1 MWDSVYWAKIY
12 AYIDVWVI
20 AVDSLTW
27 IPIWEGYSINIE
39 ELMNTSCE
47 KYSENG
53 VMDTAI
59 RYLSGAILSTIVAK
73 GRKRSSA
80 VNPEQ

>member
-1 MWDSVYWAKIY
+1 
-12 AYIDVWVI
+12 
-20 AVDSLTW
+20 
-27 IPIWEGYSINIE
+27 
-39 ELMNTSCE
+39 MNTSCE